1 MIGVQEN
8 FDSSQK
14 RISRVQA
21 VVTGLVGAEFRSATS
36 DKTREALR
44 LAFEQGFRVGGKIYG
59 YDIVTTDVQY
69 KPGMFRKRLVVNQTT
84 AAVVRRIFEMYADG
98 NSLVGIATRLN
109 NEAVPSAGANWKRT
123 KRRADSKWLNSA
135 VHAIIENP
143 TYTGQLRNGQTYSHT
158 LERRDDG
165 LRMFVE
171 PTEQV
176 LERTD
181 ESLRI
186 ISQELWQRVRARQVK
201 QSATAG
207 EKVKEG
213 LHKRARAGDCGR
225 QRYLLSGMLRCGVCG
240 GSFQMTN
247 RTRYQCSSHHNGGDA
262 ACRVGLSV
270 LRDRLEERVINYIE
284 RDLLV
289 PGRLAELERR
299 LRSATSIGVDY
310 APRIAEI
317 VAREK
322 NLAAAIAAGGDMS
335 ALVAALKAAQ
345 SERERLERMERT
357 ASAMATGLP
366 IPSVVSYESRVLELK
381 EKIAEGGDVARE
393 AVAEITGGRIQLDV
407 DDSGRFFWA
416 IFEDGIRAALL
427 PEAQLMGVEY
437 SDPSVFGKVESS
449 GSGGRILR
457 PCRGAAGLRAYAA
470 RPCLAR
476 LIQRSPR

>member
-1 MIGVQEN
+1 VIGVQEN

-84 AAVVRRIFEMYADG
+84 AAVVRRIREMYADG

-270 LRDRLEERVINYIE
+270 LRDRANGE
-284 RDLLV
+284 RDGYGAPDTVGGLV
-289 PGRLAELERR
+289 REPRSGAEGEDSGGWRRCPRGGRRDHRRTDPAGRGRLGPVLLGH
-299 LRSATSIGVDY
+299 LR
-310 APRIAEI
+310 
-317 VAREK
+317 
-322 NLAAAIAAGGDMS
+322 
-335 ALVAALKAAQ
+335 
-345 SERERLERMERT
+345 
-357 ASAMATGLP
+357 
-366 IPSVVSYESRVLELK
+366 
-381 EKIAEGGDVARE
+381 
-393 AVAEITGGRIQLDV
+393 GR
-407 DDSGRFFWA
+407 
-416 IFEDGIRAALL
+416 
-427 PEAQLMGVEY
+427 Y
-437 SDPSVFGKVESS
+437 T
-449 GSGGRILR
+449 
-457 PCRGAAGLRAYAA
+457 RGAAPRGAVDGRRVQ
-470 RPCLAR
+470 RPER
-476 LIQRSPR
+476 VRESRIGW